1 MATCGS
7 LRHIFEN
14 PLPETPTLLESL
26 SPWHQIKA
34 LDSVDQHSSFTE
46 IFGELYFKQSSSHQ
60 SSSSSSSS
68 SSSGFFKP
76 LISSFSSSSSNS
88 TSQPRKN
95 VDDEKDKISNNPPY
109 GCHHKK
115 SQSLQLC
122 TEGLGFESFDDVEGL
137 IRSGKSWQNNNE
149 EEKTTSFSENNNKKQ
164 LILCRENYRCRR
176 SKSTSGGEFP
186 PPISCIGKSGKPCV
200 TFQSYRQD
208 GRFILKE
215 IKIPTHEFL
224 HACRE
229 NGRLKL
235 QFVQPNED
243 ILEEE
248 DDNEEEGEEE
258 E

>member
-1 MATCGS
+1 MAAFGS
-7 LRHIFEN
+7 LHPVFEN
-14 PLPETPTLLESL
+14 PLPETPPLLEAF

-34 LDSVDQHSSFTE
+34 LKPVKHSSFID
-46 IFGELYFKQSSSHQ
+46 IFGELHFKQSSTHQ

-186 PPISCIGKSGKPCV
+186 PPISCIGKSEKMDV
-200 TFQSYRQD
+200 
-208 GRFILKE
+208 
-215 IKIPTHEFL
+215 
-224 HACRE
+224 
-229 NGRLKL
+229 
-235 QFVQPNED
+235 
-243 ILEEE
+243 
-248 DDNEEEGEEE
+248 
-258 E
+258 